1 MFDDIV
7 MVDWSSNTAPKTGPD
22 SIWSYHKAT
31 GRPTQSSPTN
41 HPTRR
46 EAEEYL
52 FKLVDELVVQPRERG
67 ESPNRMLVGFDFPF
81 GFPKGVA
88 AAVVPLLGTS
98 FATHPYQDLWRW
110 FHAERFDQQR
120 GSEHTALYGND
131 LHVAA
136 KFNDLLYRARSSQVP
151 TSWDPDKD
159 GRFFVLGGGDRPAQL
174 QRRGIS
180 LPTLAGTKLFGAGK
194 PRGTVRHTDTT
205 ASGTAQAA
213 SLWQLDGPGAV
224 GRQMISGLPTLH
236 RLLLFCSAN
245 AVSVE
250 VWPLDNGF
258 TPPVPT
264 ADIVVVEIFP
274 SLFKAQYLGVH
285 QPQDADQVHT
295 YAEIVAKDDRAGKLG
310 SWFTPSVAPTPY
322 GYEREEGWMFGLR

>member
-1 MFDDIV
+1 LFDDIV

-22 SIWSYHKAT
+22 SIWSSHKAT

-46 EAEEYL
+46 DAEEYL
-52 FKLVDELVVQPRERG
+52 FGLVDELVVRPRERG
-67 ESPNRMLVGFDFPF
+67 ASPSRMLVGLDFPF
-81 GFPKGVA
+81 GFPEGVL
-88 AAVVPLLGTS
+88 AAVGPLLRTPL
-98 FATHPYQDLWRW
+98 ATYRDLWRW

-120 GSEHTALYGND
+120 GSGHTALYGND

-136 KFNDLLYRARSSQVP
+136 RFNDLLYRARSSAVP
-151 TSWDPDKD
+151 ASWDPDQD

-194 PRGTVRHTDTT
+194 SRGTVRRTDTA

-224 GRQMISGLPTLH
+224 GRQMVSGLPTLH

-274 SLFKAQYLGVH
+274 SLFKAQYLGEH
-285 QPQDADQVHT
+285 HPQDADQVHT
-295 YAEIVAKDDRAGKLG
+295 YAETVAAADQAGTLG
-310 SWFTPSVAPTPY
+310 SWFTPSGAATPH
-322 GYEREEGWMFGLR
+322 GYEREEAWMFGLR